1 MSPSIPAMSST
12 QLSQQPIAKL
22 DETNYTAWKFMMS
35 MVLELQD
42 PWDVVDGT
50 ESFPEKRDSEASALH
65 KEEVRASE
73 KRVRKAILLIAMT
86 LSDTQLA
93 HIRGCT

>member
-1 MSPSIPAMSST
+1 MSST

-22 DETNYTAWKFMMS
+22 DETNYTAWKFKMR

-42 PWDVVDGT
+42 LWDIVDGT
-50 ESFPEKRDSEASALH
+50 ESFPETSYVEGSSLL
-65 KEEVRASE
+65 KEEVRE
-73 KRVRKAILLIAMT
+73 YGKRARKAFLLIAMA

-93 HIRGCT
+93 HIRGCTTG